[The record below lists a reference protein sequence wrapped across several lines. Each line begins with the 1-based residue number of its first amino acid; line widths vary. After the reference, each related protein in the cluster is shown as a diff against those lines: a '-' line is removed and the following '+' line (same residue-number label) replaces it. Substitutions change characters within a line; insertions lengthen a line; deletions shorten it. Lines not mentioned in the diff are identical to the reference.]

1 MDEIKFSSLEDLYNR
16 LKPALRSKV
25 KELRQL
31 DKIYIKD
38 KTERFHF
45 DPPLMSGFEYLSNT
59 RWESST
65 NLTLDQMV
73 DDILYLDNDK
83 IDEYVQNKII
93 KENYNNSKERE

>member
-31 DKIYIKD
+31 DKIYIKEND
-38 KTERFHF
+38 I
-45 DPPLMSGFEYLSNT
+45 FEYLSNT

>member
-31 DKIYIKD
+31 DKIYIKEND
-38 KTERFHF
+38 I
-45 DPPLMSGFEYLSNT
+45 FEYLSDT
-59 RWESST
+59 RWESSN

-73 DDILYLDNDK
+73 DDILYVDNDK
-83 IDEYVQNKII
+83 IDEYVQKKII

>member
-31 DKIYIKD
+31 DKIYIKEND
-38 KTERFHF
+38 I
-45 DPPLMSGFEYLSNT
+45 FEYLSNT

-83 IDEYVQNKII
+83 IDEYVQKKII

>member
-31 DKIYIKD
+31 DKIYIKEND
-38 KTERFHF
+38 I
-45 DPPLMSGFEYLSNT
+45 FEYLSDT
-59 RWESST
+59 RWESSN

-73 DDILYLDNDK
+73 DDILYVDNDK
-83 IDEYVQNKII
+83 IDEYVQKKII
-93 KENYNNSKERE
+93 KENYNNTKERE